1 MRGKKTILK
10 TLVAI
15 FAGILFLFSLY
26 YLWGYIQYNKLM
38 NSTKEEDA
46 FVYETDK
53 SSLFIT
59 YESPIMSFGSG
70 HKKMYLFSSHHLLLG
85 ICTFGEFP
93 IRVKEVNEN
102 SRIIDLEIMETKIPS
117 YSQNID
123 YVESWIQKNKN
134 IGPYKISYTRLWE
147 NE

>member
-59 YESPIMSFGSG
+59 YESP
-70 HKKMYLFSSHHLLLG
+70 
-85 ICTFGEFP
+85 
-93 IRVKEVNEN
+93 
-102 SRIIDLEIMETKIPS
+102 
-117 YSQNID
+117 
-123 YVESWIQKNKN
+123 
-134 IGPYKISYTRLWE
+134 
-147 NE
+147 

>member
-10 TLVAI
+10 TFVAI
-15 FAGILFLFSLY
+15 FAVILFLFVLY

-38 NSTKEEDA
+38 NSAKEEDV

-85 ICTFGEFP
+85 IRTFGEFP
-93 IRVKEVNEN
+93 IRVKEVNDN
-102 SRIIDLEIMETKIPS
+102 SRIIDLEIIETKNPF
-117 YSQNID
+117 YSQNND
-123 YVESWIQKNKN
+123 YVESWIQKNKK
-134 IGPYKISYTRLWE
+134 IGPYKISYTILWE